1 MSSRTFQTVKGMKD
15 LLPTETPRWFAL
27 ESHLRTLLNRYGY
40 TEIRPPIV
48 ESTALFSRSIGEGTD
63 IVDKEMYSFVDQG
76 EEALT
81 LRPEAT
87 CSLVRAVIE
96 HGLIHNQV
104 QRLWCYGP
112 MFRREN
118 PQKGRY
124 RQFHQLDVEVFGLP
138 GPDIDAELIA
148 LTARLWRELGLHDL
162 TLQLNSLGTTET
174 RTRYR
179 EQLVSYFSAHREAL
193 DADSQRRLDRNPLRI
208 LDSKNPAMQ
217 PLLKAAPML
226 LELLDDESKAHF
238 EGLKAKINAL
248 AIPFEVNPLLVRG
261 LDYYSR
267 TVFEWVPKAGGGTVA
282 AGGRYDRLVE
292 QLGGKPTPAIGF
304 AIGLE
309 RLLMALPDD
318 WGQPEPLHAYL
329 LTVGEAAEAFALP
342 FAEQLRDLFP
352 ALRLRVHCGGG
363 SFKSQFKKAD
373 QSGAQWALILGDDE
387 MAHERVGVKPL
398 RTSAPQDVLPRQAL
412 PDFIR
417 QFFHL

>member
-1 MSSRTFQTVKGMKD
+1 MSSRHFQTVKGMKD
-15 LLPTETPRWFAL
+15 LLPAETPRWFAL
-27 ESHLRTLLNRYGY
+27 ETHLRQLLTRYGY
-40 TEIRPPIV
+40 EEIRPPIV

-76 EEALT
+76 DEALT

-96 HGLIHNQV
+96 HGLAHNQV
-104 QRLWCYGP
+104 QRLWCIGP

-148 LTARLWRELGLHDL
+148 MTARLWRELGLSDL
-162 TLQLNSLGTTET
+162 ELQLNTLGTADT

-179 EQLVSYFSAHREAL
+179 AQLVDYFTAHRDQL
-193 DADSQRRLDRNPLRI
+193 DDDSRRRLERNPLRI
-208 LDSKNPAMQ
+208 LDSKNPDLQ
-217 PLLKAAPML
+217 PLIAAAPTML
-226 LELLDDESKAHF
+226 AALDDESRAHF
-238 EGLKAKINAL
+238 DAL
-248 AIPFEVNPLLVRG
+248 QAQLAALNVPFRVNLQLVRG

-267 TVFEWVPKAGGGTVA
+267 TVFEWVPREGGGTVA

-292 QLGGKPTPAIGF
+292 QLGGKPTPAMGF

-309 RLLMALPDD
+309 RLLMALPAD
-318 WGQPEPLHAYL
+318 WGAPAPLHGYL
-329 LTVGEAAEAFALP
+329 LALGDAAAAFAPVL
-342 FAEQLRDLFP
+342 AEQLRDALP
-352 ALRLRVHCGGG
+352 TLRLRVHSGGG

-373 QSGAQWALILGDDE
+373 HSGAVWALILGDDE
-387 MAHERVGVKPL
+387 MANHTIGVKPL
-398 RTSAPQDVLPRQAL
+398 RRDAPQQTVAL
-412 PDFIR
+412 DALTATLAELL
-417 QFFHL
+417 QL